1 MTINIKNLTDNDNL
15 IEINNIKDIFAILVQ
30 LNKTLKLTDLHN
42 DKTIEIDQNI
52 EKLIHLI
59 YKSWKIDEI
68 ELLKAKQLVIDT
80 YNNITLLEFEKY
92 WFSNETKIF
101 LNLFNKKIK
110 DLI

>member
-59 YKSWKIDEI
+59 YKS
-68 ELLKAKQLVIDT
+68 
-80 YNNITLLEFEKY
+80 
-92 WFSNETKIF
+92 
-101 LNLFNKKIK
+101 
-110 DLI
+110 